1 MGSACF
7 VCYASSLEIRAKR
20 GGFVIRIRTLIAIAV
35 AFNLIGAAP
44 ANAARKPW
52 DIARF
57 SACVSRDASNPL
69 DPQEVITTKKC
80 SQVDRADR
88 DVGGLSDIW
97 LDKYLVL
104 VRNKTGDRRWVGG
117 WRFVIDYAR
126 FGSSFGGNP
135 AAGFAGFDRIT
146 ILWPD
151 GLAEV
156 ALLPTANDVPSC
168 GSGGSGLMSYSK
180 CSYREVVSILVTPEV
195 AAKFAAVAN
204 LSSDPIPAKLFA
216 RDGSSFEITISPAE
230 VAAIWQAATAMD

>member
-1 MGSACF
+1 M
-7 VCYASSLEIRAKR
+7 VQ
-20 GGFVIRIRTLIAIAV
+20 IRTLIAIAA
-35 AFNLIGAAP
+35 AFNLISATP
-44 ANAARKPW
+44 AVAARKPW

-57 SACVSRDASNPL
+57 SACVTRDGGNPL

-88 DVGGLSDIW
+88 SVGGLSDVW

-135 AAGFAGFDRIT
+135 AAGFASFDRIT

-156 ALLPTANDVPSC
+156 PLLPTVNEVPSC

-180 CSYREVVSILVTPEV
+180 CSYREVVSILVTPGV
-195 AAKFAAVAN
+195 AAKFASVAS
-204 LSSDPIPAKLFA
+204 LSADPIPAKLFA
-216 RDGSSFEITISPAE
+216 RDGSSFETTISPAE
-230 VAAIWQAATAMD
+230 VAAIWQAASAME